1 MEFGIKKI
9 LGASRDFSVSEKIWT
24 STVYKIV
31 FIPEEGCRLMLLGQE
46 FEFEANSLLFIPKA
60 IHLIPSAYED
70 RSFTLIYFSEEF
82 FSRSNQD
89 LNFLKDCDLFSG
101 HELLYRSIQVPNS
114 PNSIYSFVEEH
125 LALSK
130 KNYGQLLYR
139 ELAFT
144 LVKQVILLG
153 SVYLNLFPA
162 TEQFV
167 DQGEI
172 RFAYKFRQMV
182 DEYVISEKK
191 VTFYADKLAISPRKL
206 TLISKKVLGKTPKEI
221 INEGVLHLSKRMLSN
236 TKKSI
241 KQIAWELQY
250 ADENNF
256 SATFTRLYG
265 ESPRE
270 FRKSLMKRN
279 VV

>member
-9 LGASRDFSVSEKIWT
+9 LGASPDFSVSDKIWT
-24 STVYKIV
+24 GTVYKIV
-31 FIPEEGCRLMLLGQE
+31 FIPKEGCKLMLLGQE
-46 FEFEANSLLFIPKA
+46 FEFEPYNLLFIPKS
-60 IHLIPSAYED
+60 IYLNPSKYD
-70 RSFTLIYFSEEF
+70 SRTFTLIYFSEEF
-82 FSRSNQD
+82 FNRSSQE
-89 LNFLKDCDLFSG
+89 LNFLKGCGLFSDD
-101 HELLYRSIQVPNS
+101 ELLYRSIQIPNS

-130 KNYGQLLYR
+130 NNYDQLVFR

-144 LVKQVILLG
+144 LIKQVVLLG
-153 SVYLNLFPA
+153 SVYLNLFPIK
-162 TEQFV
+162 ERFV

-172 RFAYKFRQMV
+172 QYAFKFRQLV
-182 DEYVISEKK
+182 DEYVISQKK
-191 VTFYADKLAISPRKL
+191 VTFYADKLGVSPKKL

-221 INEGVLHLSKRMLSN
+221 INDGVLHLSKRMLSN

-270 FRKSLMKRN
+270 FRKSLMK
-279 VV
+279 